1 MPQNETL
8 LFICFNMFVL
18 LMLALDLGVF
28 HKKAHVV
35 TIREAAWWSVVW
47 ITLSLVFG
55 AGLFYFMGKQAG
67 LEFLAGYLLEK
78 SLSVDNIFVFI
89 LIFSYFGVPP
99 QLQHRVLFWG
109 VLGALIMRALFIA
122 LGVVLITRFDWILY
136 IFGLILVVSGWK
148 MMRSGEVEVHP
159 EKNAFIRLA
168 KKLFPVETG
177 YDSSK
182 FFLRRG
188 GKIHIT
194 SLFLVLIAVE
204 TTDVIFATD
213 SIPAVFGVTHDPF
226 IVYSSNVFAIL
237 GLRALYFV
245 LAGVMTTFYYLKHGL
260 SIVLIFIGL
269 KMLAADLVHV
279 SIGISLGVI
288 GIVLTVS
295 VIASVLRNRKE
306 IPSGSNDG
314 SPPSRAPLP

>member
-8 LFICFNMFVL
+8 LFICFNAFVL

-35 TIREAAWWSVVW
+35 AVREAAWWSVVW
-47 ITLSLVFG
+47 ITLALIFD
-55 AGLFYFMGKQAG
+55 AGLFYFVGHQAG

-99 QLQHRVLFWG
+99 RLQHRVLFWG

-122 LGVVLITRFDWILY
+122 LGVVLITKFDWILY
-136 IFGLILVVSGWK
+136 IFGLVLLVSGWK

-159 EKNAFIRLA
+159 EKNLFIRMA
-168 KKLFPVETG
+168 QKLFPVETG
-177 YDSSK
+177 YDSSR
-182 FFLRRG
+182 FFLRKG
-188 GKIHIT
+188 GKLHIT
-194 SLFLVLIAVE
+194 TLLLVLIAVE

-245 LAGVMTTFYYLKHGL
+245 LAGVMTTFFYLKHGL
-260 SIVLIFIGL
+260 SIVLMFIGV
-269 KMLAADLVHV
+269 KMLVADFIHIPITVSLVV
-279 SIGISLGVI
+279 IGVI
-288 GIVLTVS
+288 LAAS
-295 VIASVLRNRKE
+295 VIASVMRNRKQSPTKGNE
-306 IPSGSNDG
+306 SSTKTPS
-314 SPPSRAPLP
+314 

>member
-8 LFICFNMFVL
+8 LFVCFNAFVL

-28 HKKAHVV
+28 HKKVHVV
-35 TIREAAWWSVVW
+35 TVREAAWWSVVW
-47 ITLSLVFG
+47 ITLSLLFG
-55 AGLFYFMGKQAG
+55 AGLFHFMGKQAG

-136 IFGLILVVSGWK
+136 IFGFILVVSGWK

-159 EKNAFIRLA
+159 ERNFILRMA
-168 KKLFPVETG
+168 KKMFPVEVG
-177 YDSSK
+177 YDSPR
-182 FFLRRG
+182 FILRKG

-194 SLFLVLIAVE
+194 TLFLVLIAVE

-245 LAGVMTTFYYLKHGL
+245 LAGVMTTFFYLKPGL
-260 SIVLIFIGL
+260 SIVLIFIGM

-288 GIVLTVS
+288 GVILTVS
-295 VIASVLRNRKE
+295 VIASIIRNKKQISLRNNHR
-306 IPSGSNDG
+306 
-314 SPPSRAPLP
+314 SPTSPEPLP